1 MSSPASRP
9 VPPAAASP
17 LNLRG
22 AVDLSSLKQRPAPP
36 AAGQSPAAGPGQY
49 APGQPGP
56 APVAG
61 PVQGASP
68 DAGGQPLRVDVT
80 EANFQ
85 QLVELS
91 AQVPVVFGLWASYS
105 PASGELVNV
114 LESII
119 NSYGGRLVLGAADID
134 AFPQLAQA
142 FQVQAVPTAVAV
154 VKGQPVPLFQGGAD
168 EQQVRNLLDELLKV
182 AAANGVTGSLG
193 GPGADAAEP
202 EPAPL
207 PPLHQAAYDAI
218 EAGDFAAAA
227 AAYRQA
233 LLEMPADAEAKAGL
247 AQVELM
253 ERLQSL
259 TGPDGDALRQLAA
272 EQPDNLEA
280 QLGVADLDIAGG
292 HIEDA
297 LGRIVSFI
305 GRNFGPERETARVRL
320 LDLFEVVGPSD
331 ERVAKARQGLAR
343 VLF

>member
-1 MSSPASRP
+1 
-9 VPPAAASP
+9 
-17 LNLRG
+17 
-22 AVDLSSLKQRPAPP
+22 
-36 AAGQSPAAGPGQY
+36 
-49 APGQPGP
+49 
-56 APVAG
+56 
-61 PVQGASP
+61 
-68 DAGGQPLRVDVT
+68 VDVT

-168 EQQVRNLLDELLKV
+168 EQLVRNLLDELLKV